1 MGGLKWKL
9 PDPISVLK
17 GSLWLLFG
25 AWTVGKESREG
36 VGDVS
41 PSPDIMVT
49 YIEVVAVRMDQN
61 GLFEAT
67 MWRSNL
73 EDLLIN

>member
-25 AWTVGKESREG
+25 AWAVGKESREG
-36 VGDVS
+36 VGDV
-41 PSPDIMVT
+41 
-49 YIEVVAVRMDQN
+49 
-61 GLFEAT
+61 
-67 MWRSNL
+67 
-73 EDLLIN
+73 